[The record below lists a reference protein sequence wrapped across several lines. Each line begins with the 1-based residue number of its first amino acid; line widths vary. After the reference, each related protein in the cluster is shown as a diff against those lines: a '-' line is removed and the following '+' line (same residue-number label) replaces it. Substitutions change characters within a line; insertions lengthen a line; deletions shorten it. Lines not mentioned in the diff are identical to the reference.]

1 MALVLLRL
9 VPGAAVA
16 RDAGHRGRDA
26 GCTVRFSLA
35 AIGSIRLLQKAATRD
50 ASGLSVVC

>member
-1 MALVLLRL
+1 VALVLLRL